1 MSAPLRPMTDPA
13 REMADL
19 LNGLSKGKT
28 NAAGDRY
35 LAEKFRVEPWTPDF
49 YRVLATIMTRLAE
62 LQKIVGELQLDD
74 DHRAEMVGH
83 IREIEQAFTPT
94 GFQSSWSSYALDKIS
109 ARNLQPLK
117 MLSGQVRQRI
127 AYPKLTDD
135 EVGEVAADVE
145 QLLAWLEEH
154 QLAEHDFIRQALIE
168 GLRDL
173 LFRLER
179 FEWLGWGYTVDA
191 LRDVVGAY
199 LALERSGVDVN
210 SNPDA
215 AVILAKVGEVV
226 RTVYSKLEAAKNI
239 ADIGDLVLKVF
250 AAATIVA
257 ASVPGITA
265 LLGPP

>member
-1 MSAPLRPMTDPA
+1 MSAPQRPMTDPA

-19 LNGLSKGKT
+19 LSRLSKGNT
-28 NAAGDRY
+28 SVAGDRY
-35 LAEKFRVEPWTPDF
+35 LADRLGVEPWTPNF

-62 LQKIVGELQLDD
+62 LQKIVGELELDD
-74 DHRAEMVGH
+74 DHRVEMVGH

-94 GFQSSWSSYALDKIS
+94 GFQSGWNSYALDKIS

-117 MLSGQVRQRI
+117 MLSGQVRQRV

-135 EVGEVAADVE
+135 EIGEVAAEVE

-154 QLAEHDFIRQALIE
+154 QLADHDFIRQALME

-179 FEWLGWGYTVDA
+179 FEWLGWGYTIDA
-191 LRDVVGAY
+191 LRNVIGAY

-210 SNPDA
+210 RNPDA
-215 AVILAKVGEVV
+215 AVVLAKVGEVV
-226 RTVYSKLEAAKNI
+226 KSVYRKLETAKDV
-239 ADIGDLVLKVF
+239 ADTGDLILKAF
-250 AAATIVA
+250 AAAYLVA
-257 ASVPGITA
+257 ASIPGIKG
-265 LLGPP
+265 LLGAP